1 MRLLLNW
8 LLSALAVWIVAK
20 VVPGFHVD
28 GLLAALIA
36 AVAIG
41 FVNMTLGLFLK
52 IVTFPLTVLT
62 LGLFWLVINAAML
75 KVAAAIVPGFHV
87 DTWVAAFLGAIA
99 LSLVNMA
106 LRWMVPDTGERPG
119 TRGN

>member
-52 IVTFPLTVLT
+52 IVTFPLTVVT

-106 LRWMVPDTGERPG
+106 LRWMVPDTGERQG